1 MQYVEGLITLILDS
15 FEEFFNDL
23 LKPTNKYLQE
33 CFLVSLVF
41 LAVSV
46 ITYGFNLFAFI
57 SPLEASINSVMFL
70 IVWLVDGSNRSKVK
84 EQIGKVKEIGMN
96 KLYSS
101 ENDKVELEGELKDGS
116 EQ

>member
-1 MQYVEGLITLILDS
+1 
-15 FEEFFNDL
+15 
-23 LKPTNKYLQE
+23 
-33 CFLVSLVF
+33 
-41 LAVSV
+41 
-46 ITYGFNLFAFI
+46 
-57 SPLEASINSVMFL
+57 MFL

-101 ENDKVELEGELKDGS
+101 ENDKVELEGELKDDS